1 MSTPFYQRSWFRWG
15 FFLLFVVFILGSLY
29 ADVLQAVFAPPNPG
43 SVHGLI
49 SLFYAAGVF
58 AFTFFGSLAIISQF
72 VLPVQTM
79 EERRRAYSQLSG
91 YVFDWH
97 GPIIFV
103 KDGKVVGRKEELER
117 YGPGVVV
124 VDAVSAVVLQQS
136 HVHWVLG
143 RPYSLEEPHVRAVG
157 PGIVFLD
164 PGERV
169 VAPLDLRK
177 QSRGQTVAK
186 ALTRDGI
193 EVSAMIRVSF
203 RLDPGPTPQP
213 AEGEEGTVE
222 RNRPAY
228 PFNPTSAFRAIYGTA
243 VGEKQMVEWTEL
255 PVTVAVE
262 RFRDVLA
269 ERTLDSLFK
278 PTVTDDIFPYG
289 DFVNEVTQATRSS
302 LVLQERGVN
311 VLFVPVIRFKMPPE
325 VVNQRVRN
333 WQARWQKALIQ
344 EKAASVSDKLK
355 KESEW
360 RLRAQ
365 EDIRKHWQETLALA
379 AKQSDKKALA
389 LMLTH
394 DLIRASSDPETR
406 KLLPS
411 ETVTTLEAMQ
421 AWIKNEQSPE

>member
-1 MSTPFYQRSWFRWG
+1 MGTPFYQRSWFRWG
-15 FFLLFVVFILGSLY
+15 IFLLLVAFVLGSLY

-43 SVHGLI
+43 SVHGLM
-49 SLFYAAGVF
+49 SLFYALGIF
-58 AFTFFGSLAIISQF
+58 ALTFFGSLAIISQF

-79 EERRRAYSQLSG
+79 EERRRAFGQLSG

-97 GPIIFV
+97 GPILFV

-117 YGPGVVV
+117 YGPGVAV
-124 VDAVSAVVLQQS
+124 VDAVSAVVLQQA

-143 RPYSLEEPHVRAVG
+143 RPVSLEEPHVRAAG

-164 PGERV
+164 PGERI

-177 QSRGQTVAK
+177 QSRGQAVAK

-193 EVSAMIRVSF
+193 EVSAMIRVTF
-203 RLDPGPTPQP
+203 RLDPGSAPQP

-228 PFNPTSAFRAIYGTA
+228 PFNPTSAFRAVYGTA

-269 ERTLDSLFK
+269 EHTLDSLFQ
-278 PTVTDDIFPYG
+278 PTIHGDVYPYG
-289 DFVNEVTQATRSS
+289 DFQNEVTQATKSS
-302 LVLQERGVN
+302 PVLQERGVS
-311 VLFVPVIRFKMPPE
+311 VLFVPVVRFKMPLD
-325 VVNQRVRN
+325 VVNQRIKN
-333 WQARWQKALIQ
+333 WQARWEKSLIQ
-344 EKAASVSDKLK
+344 EKAASASDTLK
-355 KESEW
+355 KVGEW
-360 RLRAQ
+360 RLRTQ
-365 EDIRKHWQETLALA
+365 SDIRERLQEILSPASGQA
-379 AKQSDKKALA
+379 DKRAFALA
-389 LMLTH
+389 LTKALM
-394 DLIRASSDPETR
+394 RASTDPETR

-411 ETVTTLEAMQ
+411 ETLNTLEAMEE
-421 AWIKNEQSPE
+421 WLK